1 MLVGVGFLITT
12 LGSKTD
18 TKVSSLSSSEAG
30 IPATAQTAELDGEM
44 IIFNSLKEMDAHA
57 KLVVRGTIIS
67 ATTSTYMPESM
78 KVAQLPPEKAKHAG
92 IAKTIFG
99 VKVEQ
104 VLGGDSSLIGKVINV
119 VQLGGYDAT
128 TNTNYVMNG
137 DPISEK
143 GKTYLFFLSDTNP
156 DGSRASVG
164 GPQGRF
170 LVESNKLKAVS
181 TDSSNLPV
189 AKELVGKDLA
199 NLEKNYRQLVG
210 RQ

>member
-1 MLVGVGFLITT
+1 M
-12 LGSKTD
+12 
-18 TKVSSLSSSEAG
+18 
-30 IPATAQTAELDGEM
+30 
-44 IIFNSLKEMDAHA
+44 
-57 KLVVRGTIIS
+57 
-67 ATTSTYMPESM
+67 
-78 KVAQLPPEKAKHAG
+78 
-92 IAKTIFG
+92 
-99 VKVEQ
+99 
-104 VLGGDSSLIGKVINV
+104 